1 LAEAA
6 VAAALTPEQVAD
18 LEPLAVMRAIMRQRF
33 QAGDHVGALAAATA
47 AAPYVHARLAQ
58 TEVSV
63 HHHVAQTDAEL
74 AAEIA
79 ALEAKLAAS
88 ITLPLPAPAPVVI
101 EAEVIEA
108 ETLN

>member
-18 LEPLAVMRAIMRQRF
+18 LEPLAVMRAIMRDRF
-33 QAGDHVGALAAATA
+33 QAGDHVGALAAAMA
-47 AAPYVHARLAQ
+47 AAPYCHARLAQ

-63 HHHVAQTDAEL
+63 HHHVHQSDAEL

-79 ALEAKLAAS
+79 ALEARIAAARA
-88 ITLPLPAPAPVVI
+88 LPAPVVI
-101 EAEVIEA
+101 EAEAEVIA
-108 ETLN
+108 AGDR